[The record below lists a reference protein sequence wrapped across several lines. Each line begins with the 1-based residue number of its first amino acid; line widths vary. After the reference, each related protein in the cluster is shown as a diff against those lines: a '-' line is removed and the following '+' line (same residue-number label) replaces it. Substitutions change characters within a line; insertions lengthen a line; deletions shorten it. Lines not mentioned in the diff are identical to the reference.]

1 MNLKINFFQ
10 IKSVKFLFLGFF
22 TTILSLFI
30 FFLISKVIINHF
42 LLLLIHYIIV
52 ISIKFFTYKVFVF
65 NEKFL
70 KEIKQKLIK
79 YLILILTFYIINYFY
94 LSFCVEN
101 YDIEIVVF
109 QIIFVIIGTP
119 ISYLIMKFKVFN
131 AE

>member
-1 MNLKINFFQ
+1 M
-10 IKSVKFLFLGFF
+10 GFF